1 MWPLCWPTVTVGCRD
16 VNEWLWWWHNRPE
29 LSALLSNY
37 PPVFTDNYHNVCPW
51 PGPAHLRG
59 PTHRAD
65 LSLEIIAGYRRKHSQ
80 PGPYQ
85 EIDRELSAV
94 FTGAPSNYN
103 MSHLL
108 WDTQKYDV
116 KTPPLTWRCH
126 ANDGEL
132 SQYNKHQG
140 LELERCDSWDS
151 NGHFVQKFWISSF
164 TSWFITI
171 TTDIRHSNTNLSD
184 WESQLVMLSHLKSVC
199 NECRPVCT
207 VKPPL

>member
-1 MWPLCWPTVTVGCRD
+1 MTPYWPTVTVGCRD

-132 SQYNKHQG
+132 SQYNKHKG

-151 NGHFVQKFWISSF
+151 NRHFVQKFWISSF

-171 TTDIRHSNTNLSD
+171 HYNRYQTLKHKPLG
-184 WESQLVMLSHLKSVC
+184 LKSH
-199 NECRPVCT
+199 N
-207 VKPPL
+207 